1 MSVLDYV
8 DIGSYIYKRIS
19 DEKEE
24 KWIIKDIKKRDL
36 LIQSKET
43 GKTYKMTDKE
53 LEVLYRKRKV
63 RLSRKEDK

>member
-19 DEKEE
+19 EEKEE
-24 KWIIKDIKKRDL
+24 KWIIKDIKNKDL

-43 GKTYKMTDKE
+43 GKTYKMTNKE
-53 LEVLYRKRKV
+53 LEVLYNKRKV
-63 RLSRKEDK
+63 RLSRKGD

>member
-53 LEVLYRKRKV
+53 LEVLYKKRKV
-63 RLSRKEDK
+63 RLSRKGE

>member
-8 DIGSYIYKRIS
+8 DIGSYIYKRIN

-43 GKTYKMTDKE
+43 GKIYKMTDKE

-63 RLSRKEDK
+63 RLSRKVNK

>member
-53 LEVLYRKRKV
+53 LEVLYKKRKI
-63 RLSRKEDK
+63 RLSRKCE

>member
-19 DEKEE
+19 EEKEE
-24 KWIIKDIKKRDL
+24 KWIIKDIKNKDL
-36 LIQSKET
+36 LIQCKET

-53 LEVLYRKRKV
+53 LEVLYRKRQV
-63 RLSRKEDK
+63 RISRKGG